1 MGNGTKAPAM
11 GVFWGVHLNG
21 SQIVTQ
27 QDRISRLEADNLP
40 EAKWKPAEYH
50 MAARDR
56 GAPPQALFK
65 RKRARVAPAAIG
77 ESPARTLYFGRP
89 PIRGCAPAETHEIHP
104 KHRQIFPRR
113 VTNRARARNVEE
125 GGDTLLDGGA
135 AVKLGRRSAT
145 FRSGDVGDHAPLRS
159 HRSA

>member
-1 MGNGTKAPAM
+1 MSPGNKTPAM
-11 GVFWGVHLNG
+11 GVLWGVDLDG
-21 SQIVTQ
+21 SQIATN
-27 QDRISRLEADNLP
+27 QDRISWLEADALP
-40 EAKWKPAEYH
+40 EAKWKPAEYP

-77 ESPARTLYFGRP
+77 EILTRTSYFGRP
-89 PIRGCAPAETHEIHP
+89 PIRGCGAAEMHEIRP

-113 VTNRARARNVEE
+113 VTNRARARNVGE
-125 GGDTLLDGGA
+125 GGGALEGGA
-135 AVKLGRRSAT
+135 AVTLGRRSASIR
-145 FRSGDVGDHAPLRS
+145 FGEVGDHAPLRS